1 MVATRPSWAPEG
13 VDMEVPS
20 PARMYDALLGGS
32 HNFEVDRKA
41 AAGASRLVPDLPKV
55 ALSNRA
61 FLRRSV
67 RFLADMGIRQ
77 FLDIGSG
84 IPTVGNAHEVAQRA
98 APESRVLYVDIDPVA
113 VAHAEAILAGN
124 ERASAIEGDL
134 RSPSELLGDPRVRSA
149 IDLCQPVGLLLV
161 AVLHLLRDADRPHE
175 VVATLRDE
183 LPVGSYIVISH
194 LSSASRPEDAAQL
207 GDQARNQSGVPIIF
221 RPRDEITT
229 FFNGLTLIDPGVVEL
244 PLWRPESEAD
254 IDEEPGRSLGLA
266 GVGRKDSTTS

>member
-1 MVATRPSWAPEG
+1 
-13 VDMEVPS
+13 MEVPS

-32 HNFEVDRKA
+32 HNFDVDRQA
-41 AAGASRLVPDLPKV
+41 AANAAGLVPDLPKV

-67 RFLADMGIRQ
+67 RYLVDMGIRQ

-98 APESRVLYVDIDPVA
+98 ASDARVLYVDIDPVA
-113 VAHAEAILAGN
+113 VAHSEVILAGN

-134 RSPSELLGDPRVRSA
+134 RSPADLLSDMRVRNI
-149 IDLCQPVGLLLV
+149 IDFDKPVGVLLV
-161 AVLHLLRDADRPHE
+161 AVLHLLADADRPHE
-175 VVATLRDE
+175 VLATLRDAVPE
-183 LPVGSYIVISH
+183 GSYFVISH
-194 LSSASRPEDAAQL
+194 LSSANRPDDAAQL
-207 GDQARNQSGVPIIF
+207 GEQARDKSGVPIIF
-221 RPRDEITT
+221 RTREEITA
-229 FFNGLTLIDPGVVEL
+229 FFDGLTVIDPGVVEL

-266 GVGRKDSTTS
+266 GVGRKDTPAG